1 MIKSGTNL
9 GVRNADNMAKKI
21 TKWEPEEFELEMTTH
36 WSFPKRG
43 DWATHDAKWRGN
55 WSPYIPRNILLRYSK
70 ENDLV
75 LDQFA
80 GGGTTLVEA
89 KLLNRN
95 IIGVDVND
103 VALARCKEKT
113 DFEHE
118 GADGRVYLHKG
129 DARNLDFIPNDSID
143 LICTHPPYAD
153 IIQYSED
160 IPEDLSLLKVK
171 DFLEEMK
178 KVATESHRVLKKD
191 KFCAV
196 LMGDTRQKGHM
207 IPMSFDVMRIFED
220 VGFKL
225 KELIIKEQ
233 HNCKA
238 TGYWKTNSVKYNFLL
253 IAHEYLFVFRK

>member
-1 MIKSGTNL
+1 M
-9 GVRNADNMAKKI
+9 VKKI
-21 TKWEPEEFELEMTTH
+21 SKWEPEDFELEMTTH

-70 ENDLV
+70 ENELV
-75 LDQFA
+75 LDQFV

-103 VALARCKEKT
+103 IALNRCKEKT
-113 DFEHE
+113 NFDYE
-118 GADGRVYLHKG
+118 GANGKIYLRKG
-129 DARNLDFIPNDSID
+129 DARNLNFIHDKSVD
-143 LICTHPPYAD
+143 LICTHPPYAN
-153 IIQYSED
+153 IIKYSED
-160 IPEDLSLLKVK
+160 IDEDLSRLKVN

-178 KVATESHRVLKKD
+178 KVADECYRVLKSD
-191 KFCAV
+191 KFCAI

-207 IPMSFDVMRIFED
+207 VPMSFDVMSIFQEA
-220 VGFKL
+220 GFKL

-233 HNCKA
+233 HNCRA
-238 TGYWKTNSVKYNFLL
+238 TGYWKTNSIKYNFLL

>member
-1 MIKSGTNL
+1 MS
-9 GVRNADNMAKKI
+9 KKI
-21 TKWEPEEFELEMTTH
+21 TKWEPDNFEMEMTTH

-55 WSPYIPRNILLRYSK
+55 WSPYIPRNLLLRYSK
-70 ENDLV
+70 AGELV

-103 VALARCKEKT
+103 IALNRCREKI
-113 DFEHE
+113 DFKHD
-118 GADGRVYLHKG
+118 GANGKVYLYKG
-129 DARNLDFIPNDSID
+129 DARNLDFIPDEKID
-143 LICTHPPYAD
+143 FICTHPPYAD
-153 IIQYSED
+153 IIKYSD
-160 IPEDLSLLKVK
+160 DLDNDLSRCNVK
-171 DFLEEMK
+171 DFLVEME
-178 KVATESHRVLKKD
+178 KVAAESYRVLKSN
-191 KFCAV
+191 KFCAI
-196 LMGDTRQKGHM
+196 LMGDTRKKGCM
-207 IPMSFDVMRIFED
+207 IPMSFDVMKVFQKA
-220 VGFKL
+220 GFTL

-233 HNCKA
+233 HNCRA